1 MVNIVVILTPA
12 EPFLS
17 FREAQAEIDR
27 QYPGQVK
34 LHLFNTIELDNDR
47 KHYASCLAACQE
59 ADFVLMKI
67 HGSLSFFK
75 SFLNLF
81 ESLKHRQRLFIYT
94 TIEEEVSEAF
104 PDCSILPE
112 DFKTIYQYYQSGGL
126 QNLINLIKWIG
137 NQYAGT
143 RFPVEGPVYPKWSG
157 IYDPDIPMEDEHAY
171 LKELRGK
178 VGPIVGIII
187 NVLLIQKNNLKHI
200 DALIREIRRQGANP
214 LCVYSDM
221 LPDKD
226 LGCEGIRAAL
236 ERYMIF
242 QGKPAVD
249 SIINTTAF
257 SLTILADP
265 GDGSKP
271 RGTSI
276 FELLQVPVFQA
287 MTTLQSYEE
296 WNHSVKGLDGLSL
309 SWSVF
314 QPEFDGQVITFPFAT
329 TETTETPL
337 GPKKEPHPI
346 ADRVE
351 SIVKLAFNWAKLRH
365 KDNAEKKIAIIL
377 HNNPPRNDNI
387 GGAAGL
393 DTPASV
399 QRLIGRLEE
408 CGIKT
413 EYHFADGKEIIDRIT
428 AGLTNDGRWS
438 SPESMLEK
446 SIDTVSKALYG
457 HWYGEFIAR
466 IKDNLVKYWGEPV
479 GDFMAVEDQL
489 LIPGILNGNIFIGL
503 QPPRAF
509 EEKAEEMY
517 HNTDIPCPHQY
528 IGVYNWV
535 EKVFQADLIIHVGTH
550 GTIEWLPGK
559 EVGLSKDCFSD
570 ICIGTVPHLY
580 AYIINA
586 PGEGTQAK
594 RRTYATLLD
603 HMVPSM
609 MESGVYDELAV
620 IDELMKQYYHIQS
633 VDPKK
638 LPVIQ
643 KQIRDLAVKINL
655 HDDIGLTPEML
666 ESDIDGC
673 IMQMHSWVSK
683 VQACDIYDGFHIFGM
698 VPEGDRFRNMLK
710 MLVRNRN
717 GDVPSLREGVCDLMG
732 LDSETLL
739 AAPETPTLDGKSYGI
754 LLAEADEMG
763 REIFLEL
770 EKYDFESAAVDGI
783 IEQHKENHSKG
794 FDSMVDIYK
803 TNGPD
808 STNRLR
814 ECLKFVCSFIK
825 PRIMRI
831 TDELDH
837 LIDGMHG
844 KFVPP
849 GPSGAPT
856 RGNARILPTGRNFYT
871 VDPGAM
877 PSRSSWEIG
886 KTLAKQLLDRYRQ
899 DEGEYPESASIL
911 VYATEAMRTYGD
923 DIAETYF
930 LLGVKPVWLGNTDR
944 IIGIEAIPLEEL
956 GRPRIDVTLRIT
968 GLFRDAFPN
977 LIERVEDAVNLVASL
992 DEPEDQNFIKKHV
1005 NEEVAELIKQGI
1017 AKEEALEY
1025 SLIRV
1030 FGDAPGAYGAGTK
1043 NVVESKKWNDVTD
1056 LGKVYNTWGC
1066 HAYGKNLHGE
1076 RLPEVFALRM
1086 KKVHVA
1092 VKNESTREFDMLDSD
1107 DFYNYFGGMVA
1118 AITTYSGSQ
1127 KPAYVPSTSDTDHIE
1142 TLSLHEEA
1150 SRVMRARVNNPKWI
1164 EGLKK
1169 HGYRGAK
1176 QISAMVDIT
1185 FGWDATTNV
1194 IDDWMYDC
1202 IAQRY
1207 AFDKANADWIREVN
1221 PWALHNIAE
1230 RLLEANQRGMW
1241 NAREESVEKL
1251 KKIYLEMEGNLEELG

>member
-1 MVNIVVILTPA
+1 MVNIVVILTPM
-12 EPFLS
+12 EPFLT
-17 FREAQAEIDR
+17 FREAQAELDS
-27 QYPGQVK
+27 QYPGQFQI
-34 LHLFNTIELDNDR
+34 HLFNTTELDND
-47 KHYASCLAACQE
+47 KEQAAACLE
-59 ADFVLMKI
+59 ASRNADFVLIKI

-81 ESLKHRQRLFIYT
+81 TCLKQKQRLFVYT
-94 TIEEEVSEAF
+94 TIEEENAEVF

-112 DFKTIYQYYQSGGL
+112 DFKTINKYYQSGGL
-126 QNLINLIKWIG
+126 KNTVNLIKWLG
-137 NQYAGT
+137 NQYAGAGV
-143 RFPVEGPVYPKWSG
+143 PVEAPVCPKWSG
-157 IYDPDIPMEDEHAY
+157 IYDPDENTEDEDAY
-171 LKELRGK
+171 LTQVKNSGLP
-178 VGPIVGIII
+178 VIGIII
-187 NVLLIQKNNLKHI
+187 NVLLVQKNNLVHV
-200 DALIREIRRQGANP
+200 DALIREIRKQGAHP

-221 LPDKD
+221 LPDQD

-236 ERYMIF
+236 ERCMMSE
-242 QGKPAVD
+242 GKPLVD

-271 RGTSI
+271 RESSI

-287 MTTLQSYEE
+287 MTTLQSFEE

-329 TETTETPL
+329 TETVETAL
-337 GPKKEPHPI
+337 GPKREAQPI
-346 ADRVE
+346 AERVE
-351 SIVKLAFNWAKLRH
+351 SITTLAINWAKLRY
-365 KDNAEKKIAIIL
+365 KDNTEKKVAIIL

-393 DTPASV
+393 DTLVSL
-399 QRLIGRLEE
+399 QRMIGRLEE

-413 EYHFADGKEIIDRIT
+413 DYHFADGKEIIDRIT

-438 SPESMLEK
+438 SPETMLEK
-446 SIDTVSKALYG
+446 SIDTVRKEQYG
-457 HWYGEFIAR
+457 RWYDEFIPR
-466 IKDNLVKYWGEPV
+466 VKENLVKYWGEPV
-479 GDFMAVEDQL
+479 GDFMAVDEQL
-489 LIPGILNGNIFIGL
+489 LVPGILNGNIFIGL

-517 HNTDIPCPHQY
+517 HSTDIPCPHQY

-535 EKVFQADLIIHVGTH
+535 EKVFQADVIIHVGTH

-559 EVGLSKDCFSD
+559 EVGLSKDCYSD

-594 RRTYATLLD
+594 RRTYATILD

-609 MESGVYDELAV
+609 MESGVYDELAEV
-620 IDELMKQYYHIQS
+620 DELMKQYYHIQS
-633 VDPKK
+633 ADPKK

-643 KQIRDLAVKINL
+643 KQIRELAVKINL
-655 HDDIGLTPEML
+655 NNDIGLTPEML
-666 ESDIDGC
+666 EEDIDGC
-673 IMQMHSWVSK
+673 IKQMHSWVSK

-698 VPEGDRFRNMLK
+698 VPEEDRFRNMLK

-717 GDVPSLREGVCDLMG
+717 GNTPSLREGVCDLLG
-732 LDSETLL
+732 LDFEMLL
-739 AAPETPTLDGKSYGI
+739 AVPETPTADGKSYGI

-770 EKYDFESAAVDGI
+770 EKHHYELQAVEGM
-783 IEQHKENHSKG
+783 IEQFKAKCVSCSEST
-794 FDSMVDIYK
+794 DSFRKM
-803 TNGPD
+803 N
-808 STNRLR
+808 STDRLR
-814 ECLKFVCSFIK
+814 QCLNFVCSFIK
-825 PRIMRI
+825 PRVMRI
-831 TDELDH
+831 TDELDRF
-837 LIDGMHG
+837 IGGVNG

-856 RGNARILPTGRNFYT
+856 RGNARILPTGRNFYS

-886 KTLAKQLLDRYRQ
+886 QTLADQLLERYLR
-899 DEGEYPESASIL
+899 DEGKYPESTSIL

-923 DIAETYF
+923 DIAETYD
-930 LLGVKPVWLGNTDR
+930 LLGVRPVWLGNTDR
-944 IIGIEAIPLEEL
+944 VIGIEAIPLEEL

-992 DEPEDQNFIKKHV
+992 DEPEEQNYIKKHV
-1005 NEEVAELIKQGI
+1005 KEEVAELVAQGI
-1017 AKEEALEY
+1017 EMEQAYEY

-1056 LGKVYNTWGC
+1056 LGKVYTTWGC
-1066 HAYGKNLHGE
+1066 HAYGKKLHGE
-1076 RLPEVFALRM
+1076 KLPEVFALRM
-1086 KKVHVA
+1086 KKVNVA

-1118 AITTYSGSQ
+1118 AITTHSGSQ

-1207 AFDKANADWIREVN
+1207 AFDRETADWMREVN
-1221 PWALHNIAE
+1221 PWALHNVAE

-1241 NAREESVEKL
+1241 HAPEESVEKL
-1251 KKIYLEMEGNLEELG
+1251 KKIYLEMEGSLEELG